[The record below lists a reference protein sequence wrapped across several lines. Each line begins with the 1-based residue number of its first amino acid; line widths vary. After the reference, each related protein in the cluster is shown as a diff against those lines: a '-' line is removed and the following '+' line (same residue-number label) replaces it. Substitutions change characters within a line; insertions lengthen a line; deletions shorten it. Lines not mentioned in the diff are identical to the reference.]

1 MRNGPERDGLVED
14 PEQSEEPGQGEQ
26 SGHVENRE
34 QLGQGD
40 EPGQVEEPELLERLL
55 QVSDDDAPAHALV
68 DSEIIRDRDQDPW
81 NAQFYGLTAL
91 GELKC
96 PACEF
101 PLPVDD
107 FYESESGDNSGDD
120 VIVDN
125 AFENEGDEHEG
136 GEQDLEENSPD
147 HSAEEVVVMISDG
160 EYHESD
166 FNSEEKDA

>member
-1 MRNGPERDGLVED
+1 MLKTERRSSLSTFHLPRIAASAVM
-14 PEQSEEPGQGEQ
+14 QSP
-26 SGHVENRE
+26 
-34 QLGQGD
+34 
-40 EPGQVEEPELLERLL
+40 
-55 QVSDDDAPAHALV
+55 
-68 DSEIIRDRDQDPW
+68 

-107 FYESESGDNSGDD
+107 FYDSESGDNSGDD

>member
-1 MRNGPERDGLVED
+1 MEHDPRCGNCRTLIELDVED
-14 PEQSEEPGQGEQ
+14 GEAIIVK
-26 SGHVENRE
+26 HVPPPPNCRVC
-34 QLGQGD
+34 GD
-40 EPGQVEEPELLERLL
+40 AIAGIVLEGPQCDHQFDYRC
-55 QVSDDDAPAHALV
+55 LV
-68 DSEIIRDRDQDPW
+68 DC

-107 FYESESGDNSGDD
+107 FYDSESGDNSGDD
-120 VIVDN
+120 VIDDN

-147 HSAEEVVVMISDG
+147 HSAEEVLVMISDD

-166 FNSEEKDA
+166 FNSEENGLDDDYTPGEE

>member
-1 MRNGPERDGLVED
+1 MEHDPRCGNCRTLIELDVED
-14 PEQSEEPGQGEQ
+14 GEAIIVK
-26 SGHVENRE
+26 HVPPPPNCR
-34 QLGQGD
+34 
-40 EPGQVEEPELLERLL
+40 
-55 QVSDDDAPAHALV
+55 
-68 DSEIIRDRDQDPW
+68 

-107 FYESESGDNSGDD
+107 FYDSESGDNSGDD

-166 FNSEEKDA
+166 FNSEENGLDDDYTPGEE